1 MSRRMVALALLFVG
15 SELVGL
21 AAGRWFFWLFK
32 KNLPERFVS
41 DFGLASAHFA
51 FFVSAAALGLVIF
64 LWALIVAFVARV
76 FAPPVPAT
84 PDAGDFPRP

>member
-1 MSRRMVALALLFVG
+1 MSRRMVALVLLLAG
-15 SELVGL
+15 SEFVGL

-32 KNLPERFVS
+32 KNFPERFVS

-51 FFVSAAALGLVIF
+51 FFASGVVLGLVIF

-76 FAPPVPAT
+76 FAPPVPPT
-84 PDAGDFPRP
+84 PDAGDLPRP